1 MDQEARL
8 RRREEAR
15 RRTQQ
20 RRRLTAALALLAG
33 AAGVV
38 GVVVGAGDDSAD
50 RAGAGAEAERRP
62 PPELPGGG
70 RSILPEHRVVAFYGA
85 PQDDELGTLGI
96 GSPDQAGR
104 RLARQARAYRP
115 GGRAV
120 MPAFELIA
128 TVASGAPG
136 GDGDYSYRQ
145 PERVIRRYLDAAR
158 RADALLLLDIQ
169 PGHADF
175 MAEARRFEKF
185 LREPDVGLAL
195 DPEWHTPGSVPG
207 SQIGSVSAKKVN
219 QVSEWLGSIARAR
232 RLPEKL
238 LVIHQFT
245 SGMIEGRSRLRPPP
259 GVALVV
265 NVDGFGD
272 RPNKIAKYREFT
284 RARGRGAPG
293 LKLFYREDTNMMQ
306 PRNVL
311 RLRPRPEFVV
321 YE

>member
-15 RRTQQ
+15 RRTE
-20 RRRLTAALALLAG
+20 RRRRVAAAIALLVG

-38 GVVVGAGDDSAD
+38 GVVAGVGGDGAD
-50 RAGAGAEAERRP
+50 PDLAEREPPP

-85 PQDDELGTLGI
+85 PQDDELGALGI

-104 RLARQARAYRP
+104 RLARQARAYRN
-115 GGRAV
+115 GGRPV
-120 MPAFELIA
+120 MPAFELIG

-145 PERVIRRYLDAAR
+145 RDRVVRRYLEAAR
-158 RADALLLLDIQ
+158 RAEALLLLDIQ

-175 MAEARRFEKF
+175 LAEARRFEKF

-195 DPEWHTPGSVPG
+195 DPEWHTPGAAPG
-207 SQIGSVSAKKVN
+207 QQIGSVSAKKVN
-219 QVSEWLGSIARAR
+219 EVSDWLGSIVRAR

-245 SGMIEGRSRLRPPP
+245 ASMIEGRSRLRTPP